1 MGSASSTTRV
11 ALEIQNR
18 VDIDVP
24 ESLYAHVPYGPR
36 IRVYALGWGPRDSSV
51 MLVQLNVET
60 IQL

>member
-36 IRVYALGWGPRDSSV
+36 IRVYALGARFQRDVSA
-51 MLVQLNVET
+51 VERRNYT
-60 IQL
+60 TVS